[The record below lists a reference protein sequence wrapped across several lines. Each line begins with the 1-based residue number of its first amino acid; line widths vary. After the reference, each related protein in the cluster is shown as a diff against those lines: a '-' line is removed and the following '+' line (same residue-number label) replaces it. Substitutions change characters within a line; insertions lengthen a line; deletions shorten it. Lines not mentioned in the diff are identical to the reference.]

1 MKPNLTLMCGL
12 PRSGKSTWITNNK
25 KKHEVVV
32 CPDEI
37 MLDLFGHTFHKMAE
51 PMVWTITE
59 YIIGSLMKQKL
70 DIILDACN
78 MFTATHK
85 WVDMARDNDY
95 RTKLVVIDT
104 SLDTCIQRNKADG
117 KLPVSVLK
125 TFGRCFDVD
134 RLVHPGNNIYDKVIK
149 VRKNK

>member
-12 PRSGKSTWITNNK
+12 PRSGKSNWIANNK

-37 MLDLFGHTFHKMAE
+37 RLDLFGHTFHKMAE

-78 MFTATHK
+78 MSSATHK

-95 RTKLVVIDT
+95 KTRLVVIDT
-104 SLDTCIQRNKADG
+104 PLATCIARNLKEP
-117 KLPVSVLK
+117 KLPIDLLN
-125 TFGRCFDVD
+125 TFSKCFDVD
-134 RLVHPGNNIYDKVIK
+134 RLVHPSNNVYDKVIR